1 MTEKKRSINETFF
14 ISANGAIVYLA
25 NVRGK
30 RSGGEATLHSYQLL
44 IFCMFYESVFHLP
57 IVNGFRKGENAEG
70 KLEIENLCRGNEN
83 RINSHAKI
91 AKRMS
96 LNDDDH

>member
-1 MTEKKRSINETFF
+1 
-14 ISANGAIVYLA
+14 
-25 NVRGK
+25 
-30 RSGGEATLHSYQLL
+30 
-44 IFCMFYESVFHLP
+44 MFYESVFHLP